1 MQDVE
6 TIAKGLTKAFLAAS
20 LSVALAGC
28 DRTPLVTGDFID
40 SKGSC
45 WRYDE
50 RTLFEK
56 RIRMVPVDECLAV
69 RDYIMKEQSNG

>member
-1 MQDVE
+1 MTEIE
-6 TIAKGLTKAFLAAS
+6 TIAKGLTKALLAVS
-20 LSVALAGC
+20 FVVTLSGC

-50 RTLFEK
+50 PTLFEK
-56 RIRMVPVDECLAV
+56 RVYMVPVDDCLAT
-69 RDYIMKEQSNG
+69 KGEK